1 MNTRTTRSSELW
13 PDPGDGFRTDIEGLR
28 GISVLVVVLFHL
40 EISLF
45 SGGFVGVDVFFVISG
60 YLLTSLFF
68 KEIER
73 EKFVNVFA
81 FFSR

>member
-1 MNTRTTRSSELW
+1 MHTRTTRRSELW

-45 SGGFVGVDVFFVISG
+45 SGGFVGVDVF
-60 YLLTSLFF
+60 L
-68 KEIER
+68 
-73 EKFVNVFA
+73 
-81 FFSR
+81 

>member
-1 MNTRTTRSSELW
+1 MHTRTTRRSELW

-45 SGGFVGVDVFFVISG
+45 SGGFIGVDVFFVISG
-60 YLLTSLFF
+60 
-68 KEIER
+68 
-73 EKFVNVFA
+73 
-81 FFSR
+81 